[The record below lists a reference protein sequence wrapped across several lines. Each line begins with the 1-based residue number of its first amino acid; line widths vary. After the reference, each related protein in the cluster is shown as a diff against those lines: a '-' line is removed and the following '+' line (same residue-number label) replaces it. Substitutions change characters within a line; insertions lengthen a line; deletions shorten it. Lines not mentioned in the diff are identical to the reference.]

1 MTQKTTAATGYQK
14 LLNDERV
21 DLTFRLN
28 HAARLLRGRFDSVM
42 QSFDLTRAQWRAL
55 LYIARLS
62 NPTQS
67 ELAEVLESGRASVGV
82 LIDQLEQQGY
92 VCRVK
97 DSDDRR
103 VWRIA
108 LTKQAIIRQKEIEQ
122 SGLRVV
128 DEVFAGFDDR
138 ELRTLGRCLDELI
151 KGID

>member
-1 MTQKTTAATGYQK
+1 MPLKTTDATGYHK

-42 QSFDLTRAQWRAL
+42 LSFELTRAQWRAL

-67 ELAEVLESGRASVGV
+67 ELAEVLESGRASVGA
-82 LIDQLEQQGY
+82 LIDQLEQRGY

-97 DSDDRR
+97 DSNGLPPKK
-103 VWRIA
+103 W
-108 LTKQAIIRQKEIEQ
+108 
-122 SGLRVV
+122 SG
-128 DEVFAGFDDR
+128 
-138 ELRTLGRCLDELI
+138 I
-151 KGID
+151 

>member
-1 MTQKTTAATGYQK
+1 M
-14 LLNDERV
+14 
-21 DLTFRLN
+21 
-28 HAARLLRGRFDSVM
+28 
-42 QSFDLTRAQWRAL
+42 

-82 LIDQLEQQGY
+82 LIDQLEQRGY

-138 ELRTLGRCLDELI
+138 ELRTLGRCLDKLI